1 MRTGI
6 VAFLMGNMGLLYWP
20 YLPDISS
27 TFVIIFA
34 AFAVLSVVTGLL
46 YKAHQHIVSSA
57 STFLSFFQT
66 AAYKKPFFSHMVFL
80 LWCVFCGFIYTS
92 LYINLLISKLDLGQL
107 EGETIQ
113 VVGFIDSIPY
123 KTETKY
129 GFDFYIKARKTQP
142 LQGDERWDS
151 SFKGKVKLSWYS
163 SYGTKNKAA
172 KTNDI
177 KKGTASNLEKSA
189 ADNLQ
194 IGQYWKFDIRLK
206 KPNGLLNPG
215 GFDYEQWLYQNR
227 IVAAGYVRSAQRIT
241 IGDLNS
247 PSVAEPLA
255 ASGLFPGS
263 ELFSGSGLFPRS
275 GLLSALRQ
283 QVADQLDS
291 ALSDHPYKGLIKAL
305 SIGYRHDLTTQQW
318 RVFLRT
324 GTNHLVAIS
333 GLHIGLMS
341 SLIWFLVNG
350 LWRMSST
357 LNMRIPA
364 YYAASFFALLSA
376 VVYAALAGFAI
387 PTQRALI
394 MLLVVF
400 TALMLKREIAP
411 AYVLSLA
418 MLLVLLI
425 DPLSPLSLGFWL
437 SFTAVAVILF
447 SLSGRLGAAL
457 TKTAKLWQLGRIQ
470 GAIFI
475 GLLPLMIILFHQ
487 FSMVSPLANLI
498 AVPLMSI
505 IIVPFTLLAAGL
517 LFIFEPLGLFLF
529 EQLKWPMDA
538 LFFYLEQL
546 NRLPESY
553 YFLAETSWL
562 MMLLVFIA
570 CFWLLMPKGW
580 PGRWLGLILL
590 LPVFMSSSMSTQRN
604 EIPAGEVQINVLDVG
619 QGLAVVLNTRHHT
632 LLYDTGDKFSEQ
644 FNMADMVIIPFLRFN
659 GIAEI
664 DKLILSHADRDHAG
678 SYAEL
683 QQLSIKEVLSGE
695 PGRIIS
701 RWSGDN
707 SKPQQLKIKQCK
719 DGQQWQWDGVSF
731 NILSPVQPAMAAK
744 MTKTNKA
751 NNKSC
756 VILITTASG
765 QAVLLTGDIEKKI
778 EQQILKNYP
787 DLTADVL
794 LVPHHGSKTSSSML
808 FLQQL
813 QPEIALFSY
822 GYRNRFHHPHQKIV
836 QRYKEMNI
844 NLFNTSNGT
853 IDIHRDITNN
863 SWLVKQYRIEH
874 RRFWHRTPESL

>member
-6 VAFLMGNMGLLYWP
+6 VAFLMGNISLLYWP

-27 TFVIIFA
+27 TFVIIFS
-34 AFAVLSVVTGLL
+34 AFAVISVVTGLL
-46 YKAHQHIVSSA
+46 YKAHQYIVSSA
-57 STFLSFFQT
+57 STFLSFFET
-66 AAYKKPFFSHMVFL
+66 SAYKKPFFSHMVFL
-80 LWCVFCGFIYTS
+80 ILCVFCGFIYTS
-92 LYINLLISKLDLGQL
+92 LYINLLIPKLDLGQL

-113 VVGFIDSIPY
+113 VIGLIDSIPY

-129 GFDFYIKARKTQP
+129 GFDFYIKARKTQS
-142 LQGDERWDS
+142 LQSEQLWDS

-163 SYGTKNKAA
+163 SYDTKNKTA

-189 ADNLQ
+189 ADNLH

-215 GFDYEQWLYQNR
+215 GFDYEKWLYQNR
-227 IVAAGYVRSAQRIT
+227 ILAAGYVRSAQRIT
-241 IGDLNS
+241 SDDLNS
-247 PSVAEPLA
+247 PSIAESLT
-255 ASGLFPGS
+255 ASGLFT
-263 ELFSGSGLFPRS
+263 GSGLFTSS

-291 ALSDHPYKGLIKAL
+291 ALPDHPYKGLIKAL
-305 SIGYRHDLTTQQW
+305 SIGYRHDLTTEQW

-350 LWRMSST
+350 LWCMSST
-357 LNMRIPA
+357 LNMKIPA

-376 VVYAALAGFAI
+376 VLYAALAGFAI

-400 TALMLKREIAP
+400 CALMLKREIAP

-418 MLLVLLI
+418 MLLVLLF

-457 TKTAKLWQLGRIQ
+457 TKTAKLLQLGRIQ

-505 IIVPFTLLAAGL
+505 IIVPVTLLAAGL
-517 LFIFEPLGLFLF
+517 LFIFEPLGHFLF

-553 YFLAETSWL
+553 YFLAETSLL

-590 LPVFMSSSMSTQRN
+590 LPVFMNSSMSTQRD
-604 EIPAGEVQINVLDVG
+604 EIPEGEVQVNVLDVG

-644 FNMADMVIIPFLRFN
+644 FNMADMVIIPFLRFK

-695 PGRIIS
+695 PDRVMT
-701 RWSGDN
+701 RWSGEN
-707 SKPQQLKIKQCK
+707 SKPLQHKIKQCK

-731 NILSPVQPAMAAK
+731 NILSPVQPGMAAQ
-744 MTKTNKA
+744 MTKNNKA

-765 QAVLLTGDIEKKI
+765 QSVLLTGDIEKKV
-778 EQQILKNYP
+778 EKQILNNYP
-787 DLTADVL
+787 GLIADVL

-836 QRYKEMNI
+836 QRYKKMNI
-844 NLFNTSNGT
+844 NLFNTSNGS
-853 IDIHRDITNN
+853 IDINRDITNN
-863 SWLVKQYRIEH
+863 SWLVKQHRIEN